1 MTDLDRRLATLRRA
15 YDRYDRL
22 EVWLLR
28 IAAAGLVVVVLL
40 TLDLLR
46 SLP

>member
-1 MTDLDRRLATLRRA
+1 MTDLDQRLEALRRA
-15 YDRYDRL
+15 YARDDRL

-28 IAAAGLVVVVLL
+28 IAAAGLVVTVLL
-40 TLDLLR
+40 TLDVLR